1 MPSKPTDS
9 IGVRVRQTTS
19 ESELSMSK
27 EFIKIPAVYMR
38 GGTSKGVYLM
48 ASDLPDDPAVR
59 DQVILDIYGSP
70 DVRQINGMGGSDP
83 LTSKVA
89 LLAPSKR
96 PGVDIDYTFGYVG
109 IKEAVIDY
117 EGNCGNISSGVGV
130 YAIRQ
135 GLVEPVEPVT
145 KVVIFNTNTSK
156 IIEAMVPVRDGDV
169 VFDGDYAIAGV
180 PGHGARIMMNFPNSA
195 GSKTGRLLPTGNI
208 RDTLIL
214 KDGRH
219 IQVSLVDAANPSVFV
234 KAADIGL
241 TGRELPS
248 DCDINPGILEV
259 MEEIRVRAGVMMG
272 LAKTVEQVGPAVP
285 KVAFVA
291 PAQDYPTSEGD
302 LITAGEVDLV
312 ARTKAMAEMH
322 KTYAV
327 TGGICIATAAM
338 IEGTVVNEVCTPE
351 AKSKG
356 EVRIG
361 HPSGVLEVFVDVR
374 KTTETGWT
382 LLQAGVC
389 RTARPIMDGEVYV
402 SRKAYQ

>member
-1 MPSKPTDS
+1 
-9 IGVRVRQTTS
+9 
-19 ESELSMSK
+19 MSK

-48 ASDLPDDPAVR
+48 VSDLPDDPAIR

-70 DVRQINGMGGSDP
+70 DIRQINGMGGADP

-89 LLAPSKR
+89 LLTRSKR

-109 IKEAVIDY
+109 IKDAVVDY

-135 GLVEPVEPVT
+135 GLVEAVEPFT
-145 KVVIFNTNTSK
+145 KVVIFNTNTNK
-156 IIEAMVPVRDGDV
+156 IIEAMIPVKDGEV
-169 VFDGDYAIAGV
+169 VFEGDYAIAGV
-180 PGHGARIMMNFPNSA
+180 PGRGARIVMNFPNSA
-195 GSKTGRLLPTGNI
+195 GSKTGRLLPTGNV
-208 RDTLIL
+208 RDTMTL

-219 IQVSLVDAANPSVFV
+219 VQVSLVDAANPSVFV

-241 TGRELPS
+241 TGLELPA
-248 DCDINPGILEV
+248 DCDTNPQILEV

-272 LAKTVEQVGPAVP
+272 LAKNVDQVGPAVP

-291 PAQDYPTSEGD
+291 PAQDYPDSEGKI
-302 LITAGEVDLV
+302 ITAGEVDLV

-338 IEGTVVNEVCTPE
+338 IEGTVVSDICGAQ
-351 AKSKG
+351 AKKTG

-361 HPSGVLEVFVDVR
+361 HPSGVLEVFVDV
-374 KTTETGWT
+374 KNSVETGWT

-389 RTARPIMDGEVYV
+389 RTARPIMEGEVFV

>member
-1 MPSKPTDS
+1 
-9 IGVRVRQTTS
+9 
-19 ESELSMSK
+19 MSK

-48 ASDLPDDPAVR
+48 VSDLPDDPAIR

-70 DVRQINGMGGSDP
+70 DIRQINGMGGADP

-89 LLAPSKR
+89 LLTRSKR

-109 IKEAVIDY
+109 IKDAVVNY

-135 GLVEPVEPVT
+135 GLVEAVEPFT
-145 KVVIFNTNTSK
+145 KVVIFNTNTNK
-156 IIEAMVPVRDGDV
+156 IIEAMIPVKDGEV
-169 VFDGDYAIAGV
+169 VFEGDYAIAGV
-180 PGHGARIMMNFPNSA
+180 PGRGARIVMNFPNSA
-195 GSKTGRLLPTGNI
+195 GSKTGRLLPTGNV
-208 RDTLIL
+208 RDTMTL

-219 IQVSLVDAANPSVFV
+219 VQVSLVDAANPSVFV

-241 TGRELPS
+241 TGLELPA
-248 DCDINPGILEV
+248 DCDTNPQILEV

-272 LAKTVEQVGPAVP
+272 LAKNVDQVGPAVP

-291 PAQDYPTSEGD
+291 PAQDYPDSEGKI
-302 LITAGEVDLV
+302 ITAGEVDLV

-338 IEGTVVNEVCTPE
+338 IEGTVVSDVCGAQ
-351 AKSKG
+351 AKNTG

-361 HPSGVLEVFVDVR
+361 HPSGVLEVFVDV
-374 KTTETGWT
+374 KNSVETGWT

-389 RTARPIMDGEVYV
+389 RTARPIMEGEVYV

>member
-1 MPSKPTDS
+1 
-9 IGVRVRQTTS
+9 
-19 ESELSMSK
+19 MSK

-48 ASDLPDDPAVR
+48 VKDLPEDPAIR
-59 DQVILDIYGSP
+59 DKVILDMYGSP
-70 DVRQINGMGGSDP
+70 DIRQINGMGGADP

-89 LLAPSKR
+89 LLAPSSR

-109 IKEAVIDY
+109 IKEAVVDY
-117 EGNCGNISSGVGV
+117 DGNCGNISSGVGV

-135 GLVEPVEPVT
+135 GLVKAVEPVT

-156 IIEAMVPVRDGDV
+156 IIEAMIPVKDGDV

-180 PGHGARIMMNFPNSA
+180 PGHGAKIVMNFPNSA
-195 GSKTGRLLPTGNI
+195 GSKTGRLLPTGSV
-208 RDTLIL
+208 RDTMTL
-214 KDGRH
+214 KDGRVV
-219 IQVSLVDAANPSVFV
+219 QVSLVDAANPSVFV
-234 KAADIGL
+234 KASDIGL
-241 TGRELPS
+241 TGKELPA
-248 DCDINPGILEV
+248 DCDTNPGILEI

-272 LAKTVEQVGPAVP
+272 LAASVEQVGPAVP

-291 PAQDYPTSEGD
+291 PAQDYPTSEGNV
-302 LITAGEVDLV
+302 ITAGEVDLV

-327 TGGICIATAAM
+327 TGGICIAAAAM
-338 IEGTVVNEVCTPE
+338 IEGTVVSEVCSPE
-351 AKSKG
+351 AKGKG
-356 EVRIG
+356 EVCIG
-361 HPSGVLEVFVDVR
+361 HPSGILEVFVDV
-374 KTTETGWT
+374 KNTAETGWT

-389 RTARPIMDGEVYV
+389 RTARPIMDGQVYV

>member
-1 MPSKPTDS
+1 
-9 IGVRVRQTTS
+9 
-19 ESELSMSK
+19 MSK

-48 ASDLPDDPAVR
+48 VSDLPDDPAIR

-70 DVRQINGMGGSDP
+70 DIRQINGMGGADP

-109 IKEAVIDY
+109 IKDAVVDY

-135 GLVEPVEPVT
+135 GLVEAVEPFT
-145 KVVIFNTNTSK
+145 KVVIFNTNTNK
-156 IIEAMVPVRDGDV
+156 IIEAMIPVKDGEV
-169 VFDGDYAIAGV
+169 VFEGDYAIAGV
-180 PGHGARIMMNFPNSA
+180 PGCGARIVMNFPNSA
-195 GSKTGRLLPTGNI
+195 GSKTGRLLPTGNV
-208 RDTLIL
+208 RDTMTL

-219 IQVSLVDAANPSVFV
+219 VQVSLVDAANPSVFV

-241 TGRELPS
+241 TGLELPA
-248 DCDINPGILEV
+248 DCDTNPQILEV

-272 LAKTVEQVGPAVP
+272 LAKNVDQVGPAVP

-291 PAQDYPTSEGD
+291 PAQDYPDSEGKI
-302 LITAGEVDLV
+302 ITAGEVDLV

-338 IEGTVVNEVCTPE
+338 IEGTVVSDICGAQ
-351 AKSKG
+351 AKKTG

-361 HPSGVLEVFVDVR
+361 HPSGVLEVFVDV
-374 KTTETGWT
+374 KNSVETGWT

-389 RTARPIMDGEVYV
+389 RTARPIMEGEVYV

>member
-1 MPSKPTDS
+1 
-9 IGVRVRQTTS
+9 
-19 ESELSMSK
+19 MSK

-48 ASDLPDDPAVR
+48 ASDLPDDPVVR
-59 DQVILDIYGSP
+59 DRVILDIYGSP
-70 DVRQINGMGGSDP
+70 DIRQINGMGGADP

-135 GLVEPVEPVT
+135 GLVEAVEPVT
-145 KVVIFNTNTSK
+145 KVVIFNTNTNK
-156 IIEAMVPVRDGDV
+156 IIEALIPVKDGEV
-169 VFDGDYAIAGV
+169 VFEGGYAIAGV
-180 PGHGARIMMNFPNSA
+180 PGQGAKIVMNFPNSA
-195 GSKTGRLLPTGNI
+195 GSKTGRLLPTGNVQ
-208 RDTLIL
+208 DTMVLS
-214 KDGRH
+214 DGRS

-241 TGRELPS
+241 TGKELPA
-248 DCDINPGILEV
+248 DCDKNPGILEV

-272 LAKTVEQVGPAVP
+272 LAANMEKVGPAVP

-291 PAQDYPTSEGD
+291 SPADYPLSDGGVVA
-302 LITAGEVDLV
+302 AGEVDLL

-327 TGGICIATAAM
+327 TGGICISTAAM
-338 IEGTVVNEVCTPE
+338 IDGTVVSEVCAAD
-351 AKSKG
+351 AKRNG

-361 HPSGVLEVFVDVR
+361 HPSGVLEVFVSV
-374 KTTETGWT
+374 KNSAEQGWT

-402 SRKAYQ
+402 SRKAYQQ

>member
-1 MPSKPTDS
+1 
-9 IGVRVRQTTS
+9 
-19 ESELSMSK
+19 MSK

-48 ASDLPDDPAVR
+48 VSDLPDDPAIR

-70 DVRQINGMGGSDP
+70 DIRQINGMGGADP

-109 IKEAVIDY
+109 IKDAVVDY

-135 GLVEPVEPVT
+135 GLVEAVEPFT
-145 KVVIFNTNTSK
+145 KVVIFNTNTNK
-156 IIEAMVPVRDGDV
+156 IIEAMIPVKDGEV
-169 VFDGDYAIAGV
+169 VFEGDYAIAGV
-180 PGHGARIMMNFPNSA
+180 PGRGARIVMNFPNSA
-195 GSKTGRLLPTGNI
+195 GSKTGRLLPTGNV
-208 RDTLIL
+208 RDTMTL

-219 IQVSLVDAANPSVFV
+219 VQVSLVDAANPSVFV

-241 TGRELPS
+241 TGLELPA
-248 DCDINPGILEV
+248 DCDTNPQILEV

-272 LAKTVEQVGPAVP
+272 LAKNVDQVGPAVP

-291 PAQDYPTSEGD
+291 PAQDYPDSEGKI
-302 LITAGEVDLV
+302 ITAGEVDLV

-338 IEGTVVNEVCTPE
+338 IEGTVVSDICGAQ
-351 AKSKG
+351 AKKTG

-361 HPSGVLEVFVDVR
+361 HPSGVLEVFVDV
-374 KTTETGWT
+374 KNSVETGWT

-389 RTARPIMDGEVYV
+389 RTARPIMEGEVYV

>member
-1 MPSKPTDS
+1 
-9 IGVRVRQTTS
+9 
-19 ESELSMSK
+19 MSK

-48 ASDLPDDPAVR
+48 VSDLPDDPAIR

-70 DVRQINGMGGSDP
+70 DIRQINGMGGADP

-89 LLAPSKR
+89 LLTRSKR
-96 PGVDIDYTFGYVG
+96 AGVDIDYTFGYVG
-109 IKEAVIDY
+109 IKDAVVDY

-135 GLVEPVEPVT
+135 GLVEAVEPFT
-145 KVVIFNTNTSK
+145 KVVIFNTNTNK
-156 IIEAMVPVRDGDV
+156 IIEAMIPVKDGEV
-169 VFDGDYAIAGV
+169 VFEGDYAIAGV
-180 PGHGARIMMNFPNSA
+180 PGRGARIVMNFPNSA
-195 GSKTGRLLPTGNI
+195 GSKTGRLLPTGNV
-208 RDTLIL
+208 RDTMTL

-219 IQVSLVDAANPSVFV
+219 VQVSLVDAANPSVFV

-241 TGRELPS
+241 TGLELPA
-248 DCDINPGILEV
+248 DCDTNPRILEV

-272 LAKTVEQVGPAVP
+272 LAKNVEQVGPAVP

-291 PAQDYPTSEGD
+291 PAQDYPDSEGKII
-302 LITAGEVDLV
+302 LAGDVDLV

-338 IEGTVVNEVCTPE
+338 IEGTVVSDICGAQ
-351 AKSKG
+351 AKNTG

-361 HPSGVLEVFVDVR
+361 HPSGVLEVFVDV
-374 KTTETGWT
+374 KNSVETGWT

-389 RTARPIMDGEVYV
+389 RTARPIMEGEVFV

>member
-1 MPSKPTDS
+1 
-9 IGVRVRQTTS
+9 
-19 ESELSMSK
+19 MSK

-48 ASDLPDDPAVR
+48 VSDLPDDPAIR

-70 DVRQINGMGGSDP
+70 DIRQINGMGGADP

-89 LLAPSKR
+89 LLTRSKR
-96 PGVDIDYTFGYVG
+96 AGVDIDYTFGYVG
-109 IKEAVIDY
+109 IKDAVVDY

-135 GLVEPVEPVT
+135 GLVEAVEPFT
-145 KVVIFNTNTSK
+145 KVVIFNTNTNK
-156 IIEAMVPVRDGDV
+156 IIEAMIPVKDGEV
-169 VFDGDYAIAGV
+169 VFEGDYAIAGV
-180 PGHGARIMMNFPNSA
+180 PGRGARIVMNFPNSA
-195 GSKTGRLLPTGNI
+195 GSKTGRLLPTGNV
-208 RDTLIL
+208 RDTMTL

-219 IQVSLVDAANPSVFV
+219 VQVSLVDAANPSVFV

-241 TGRELPS
+241 TGLELPA
-248 DCDINPGILEV
+248 DCDTNPRILEV

-272 LAKTVEQVGPAVP
+272 LAKNVEQVGPAVP

-291 PAQDYPTSEGD
+291 PAQDYPDSEGKI
-302 LITAGEVDLV
+302 ITAGEVDLV

-338 IEGTVVNEVCTPE
+338 IEGTVVSDICGAQ
-351 AKSKG
+351 AKNTG

-361 HPSGVLEVFVDVR
+361 HPSGVLEVFVDV
-374 KTTETGWT
+374 KNSVETGWT

-389 RTARPIMDGEVYV
+389 RTARPIMEGEVYV